1 MKAKEYF
8 NSTELII
15 KKKYDALR
23 SYFVDCKPAK
33 EVAEVYNYSLSSFY
47 SLIRDFEKH
56 LKVSPDV
63 DYFFQIK
70 YPGKHKTDTDREL
83 DELIIALRKKNFSIP
98 DIKVILDAQGY
109 NVSES
114 YCYRVLRGDGF
125 SRLPRRQR
133 SELTSPTPVR
143 LTAPKTVQLK
153 LRKEKFSSNSVG
165 TMCML
170 PYIKELGI
178 DRVIDKS
185 LYPETTKINK
195 LSSILSFVALKLSNV
210 RRYTADDLWCMD
222 RGLGLFAGLN
232 VLPKAAWFTS
242 YSSRITRE
250 MNLDFLR
257 NLHQVWSK
265 QGLLE
270 DTINLDFTTIPYWGE
285 SEHLE
290 NNWSGKRK
298 TALKS
303 ILAVLAQNP
312 DSGIIDYGDTN
323 ITHKNEVG
331 VVLEFL
337 DFYNSKSSSNPDLK
351 YLVFDSKFTTYQ
363 NLGIINKRGI
373 KFITIRRRGKNIV
386 EKLDKVTASEKKKI
400 RVECAG
406 NKKRAI
412 YVYEERVIL
421 KGYNAS
427 KTMKNDL
434 EYVRQVSITGH
445 GKIKPAL
452 IITNDF
458 EIPTNELVR
467 KYSKRWIVEKGISEQ
482 IEFFHLNNVSSS
494 MVIKVDF
501 DLTMSIL
508 AHNLYRIMALNLE
521 GYEHQCSRSTFE
533 KFLRNSGTVE
543 ILKDEIVI
551 SLKKKRNLPAIL
563 TAMQNHE
570 NFKYDFLGKKRLKF
584 IGASNS

>member
-1 MKAKEYF
+1 MKVKEYF
-8 NSTELII
+8 ISTELVI

-33 EVAEVYNYSLSSFY
+33 EVAEDYNYSLSSFS

-56 LKVSPDV
+56 LKVSPDKE
-63 DYFFQIK
+63 YFFQNK
-70 YPGKHKTDTDREL
+70 YPGKRKTDSERKL
-83 DELIIALRKKNFSIP
+83 DDLIIALRKKNFSIP
-98 DIKVILDAQGY
+98 DIKVILDTQDY

-114 YCYRVLRGDGF
+114 YCYRVLRNDGF
-125 SRLPRRQR
+125 SRLPRRQK
-133 SELTSPTPVR
+133 SDIASTLPVK
-143 LTAPKTVQLK
+143 LTAPKTVQLQF
-153 LRKEKFSSNSVG
+153 RKEKFSSNSVG
-165 TMCML
+165 ILCML
-170 PYIKELGI
+170 PYIKELGLDNI
-178 DRVIDKS
+178 IEKS
-185 LYPETTKINK
+185 LYPMTTSINK
-195 LSSILSFVALKLSNV
+195 LSSILSFIALKLSNE

-232 VLPKAAWFTS
+232 V
-242 YSSRITRE
+242 
-250 MNLDFLR
+250 
-257 NLHQVWSK
+257 
-265 QGLLE
+265 
-270 DTINLDFTTIPYWGE
+270 
-285 SEHLE
+285 HLE

-298 TALKS
+298 TALTS
-303 ILAVLAQNP
+303 ILAVLSQNP

-323 ITHKNEVG
+323 IKHKNEVD

-337 DFYNSKSSSNPDLK
+337 DFYGSQDISKPDLK

-363 NLGIINKRGI
+363 NLGMINRKGI

-386 EKLDKVTASEKKKI
+386 EKLDKIPASAKKKI

-406 NKKRAI
+406 NRKRAI
-412 YVYEERVIL
+412 YVYEEQVML
-421 KGYNAS
+421 KGYNES
-427 KTMKNDL
+427 TTDRNDM

-458 EIPTNELVR
+458 DLPTNELVR

-508 AHNLYRIMALNLE
+508 AHNLYRIIALNLE
-521 GYEHQCSRSTFE
+521 GYEHQCSRGTFK

-543 ILKDEIVI
+543 ILNNEIVI

-563 TAMQNHE
+563 SEMKNYE
-570 NFKYDFLGKKRLKF
+570 NLKYDFLGKKKMKF
-584 IGASNS
+584 IGASIS